1 MPRANKGAFVW
12 PGQGF
17 GVAAGILFI
26 NHSKQARG
34 GLQKLSI
41 PGVQAQQ
48 SYMVSTLLGKR
59 ETIRGHVQRLQ
70 QAPKGAGDAGSL
82 IFLRVSVVEVG
93 GTSGLP
99 PLNLLEVHF
108 PVHPRTFS
116 LQ

>member
-1 MPRANKGAFVW
+1 MFGLGRV
-12 PGQGF
+12 F

-48 SYMVSTLLGKR
+48 PHTASTLLGNR
-59 ETIRGHVQRLQ
+59 ETIQGHIQRLQ

-82 IFLRVSVVEVG
+82 IFLRVRVVEVG
-93 GTSGLP
+93 GTSDLP
-99 PLNLLEVHF
+99 PLDLLEVHF
-108 PVHPRTFS
+108 PMHPGIFS